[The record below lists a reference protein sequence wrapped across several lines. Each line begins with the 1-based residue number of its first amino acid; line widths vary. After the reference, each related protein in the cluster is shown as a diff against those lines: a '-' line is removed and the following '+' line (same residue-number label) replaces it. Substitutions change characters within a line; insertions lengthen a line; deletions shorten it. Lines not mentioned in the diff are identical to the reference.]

1 MELLLK
7 RIYSGESYT
16 TGMLFIRNRET
27 KEYELFCDTIE
38 PPRRER
44 QKTGIAVCIP
54 AGRYPLVVTWSPKFQ
69 RWLPLVTHV
78 EGRSGIRI
86 HAGNTVRDTTGCILV
101 GHATTRG
108 TIVDSRRS
116 LATLLR
122 LLAKRPMGE
131 AVRLTIED
139 APECED
145 APDCEAETEAEDM
158 TSDC

>member
-27 KEYELFCDTIE
+27 KEYELFCDTI
-38 PPRRER
+38 
-44 QKTGIAVCIP
+44 A
-54 AGRYPLVVTWSPKFQ
+54 
-69 RWLPLVTHV
+69 
-78 EGRSGIRI
+78 
-86 HAGNTVRDTTGCILV
+86 
-101 GHATTRG
+101 
-108 TIVDSRRS
+108 DSRRS

-122 LLAKRPMGE
+122 LMAKRPTGE

-139 APECED
+139 APACED
-145 APDCEAETEAEDM
+145 VPDCEAEAEDT